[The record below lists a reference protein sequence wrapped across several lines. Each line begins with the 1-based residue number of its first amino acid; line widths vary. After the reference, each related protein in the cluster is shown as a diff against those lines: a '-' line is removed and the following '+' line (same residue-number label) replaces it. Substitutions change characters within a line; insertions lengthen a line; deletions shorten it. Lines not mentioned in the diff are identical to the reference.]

1 MTKNPKKVQK
11 IEKYR
16 PGLQISRVKIFAI
29 NSALIQIW
37 KSGNIFVFI

>member
-16 PGLQISRVKIFAI
+16 PSLQTSRVKIFAI
-29 NSALIQIW
+29 KSALIQI
-37 KSGNIFVFI
+37 